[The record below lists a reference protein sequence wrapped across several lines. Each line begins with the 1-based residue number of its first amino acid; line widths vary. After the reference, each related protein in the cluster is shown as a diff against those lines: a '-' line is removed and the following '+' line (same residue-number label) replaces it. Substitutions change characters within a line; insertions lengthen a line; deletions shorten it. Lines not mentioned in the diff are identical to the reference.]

1 MVREDL
7 VYLPQTGYSLYE
19 KCLDIEYM
27 ENEYKGFREALKA
40 KRKNL
45 EELDYLDEMIN
56 DFNYMMFH

>member
-1 MVREDL
+1 L
-7 VYLPQTGYSLYE
+7 LYLPQNGYTLYE
-19 KCLDIEYM
+19 KCRDIEYQ
-27 ENEYKGFREALKA
+27 ENEYKGFREQLKT